1 MEIEFQNVTYRK
13 KRFVLQDISFK
24 IRQGYLTALIG
35 KNGAGKTTLFH
46 LLLDKTAKY
55 EGKILVDGADWK
67 QDLAAHM
74 NQTAF
79 VSDEQR
85 YFMDRTARENAS
97 MLQWLFEGFSLSR
110 FQENMDNMNLSVQKK
125 LCELSRGEY
134 LKYQLAF
141 GIAQGAKLYLL
152 DEATAGMDS
161 VFKRDFFKMLHT
173 LLLDEHCAVFMSTHL
188 QDEVDKHMDYIVR
201 MDAGCIVSE
210 HAAVCRKEIGNG
222 QDQKI

>member
-24 IRQGYLTALIG
+24 IRQGYITALIG

-125 LCELSRGEY
+125 LCELTRG
-134 LKYQLAF
+134 
-141 GIAQGAKLYLL
+141 
-152 DEATAGMDS
+152 
-161 VFKRDFFKMLHT
+161 
-173 LLLDEHCAVFMSTHL
+173 
-188 QDEVDKHMDYIVR
+188 
-201 MDAGCIVSE
+201 
-210 HAAVCRKEIGNG
+210 
-222 QDQKI
+222 